1 MPAPAPA
8 DPSIVHFA
16 TGVGLLL
23 VPVKASA
30 TADYEAVIRELQA
43 ALSASAD
50 PERRRQAAG
59 WRVFKAV
66 EADAKGQALY
76 VHLVS
81 PALPSVDYRPSAV
94 LDDMLD
100 GAPEALL
107 VRYREAHAGPP
118 SRLNLEEI
126 ANMALTPAPVVPG
139 GKPPPG

>member
-1 MPAPAPA
+1 M
-8 DPSIVHFA
+8 HFE

-23 VPVKASA
+23 VPVKAAA
-30 TADYEAVIRELQA
+30 TADYEALIRELQA
-43 ALSASAD
+43 ALAASSD
-50 PERRRQAAG
+50 PDRRRQAAG

-81 PALPSVDYRPSAV
+81 PALPAVDYRPSAV
-94 LDDMLD
+94 LDDLLD

-118 SRLNLEEI
+118 SRLSLDEI
-126 ANMALTPAPVVPG
+126 ANMALEPAPVIPG
-139 GKPPPG
+139 AKPPPG